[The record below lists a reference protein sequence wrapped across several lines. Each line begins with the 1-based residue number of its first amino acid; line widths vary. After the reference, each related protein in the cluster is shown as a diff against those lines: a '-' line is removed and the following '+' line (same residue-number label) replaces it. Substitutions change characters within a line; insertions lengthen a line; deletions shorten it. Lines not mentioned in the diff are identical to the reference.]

1 VHVRCSTADRFPSSF
16 WRLQS
21 PAVSA
26 SQARFRCYK
35 HLVCSLRMEPTTRR
49 SFEPAGAGG
58 VLLGIL
64 LAAIALGAL
73 IGWAVGSPEIGALI
87 GAVVG
92 IPLAVYSVYR
102 RYRDSF

>member
-1 VHVRCSTADRFPSSF
+1 
-16 WRLQS
+16 
-21 PAVSA
+21 
-26 SQARFRCYK
+26 
-35 HLVCSLRMEPTTRR
+35 MEPTARR
-49 SFEPAGAGG
+49 SFQPAGAGG

-73 IGWAVGSPEIGALI
+73 IGWVAGSADIGALI

-102 RYRDSF
+102 RYRASF